1 MIVLATTAALAACG
15 GGEKPGK
22 PGATDTT
29 GGKNAASTPAG
40 TATTVA
46 GTDTTVALPE
56 GESVVDSTVKYQI
69 KIAPHVGDVYSY
81 RIIQKTTTEVEGMKA
96 TEDETYAFTS
106 TITGVNGDGSFTA
119 EMRYDSI
126 RSRKSFPA
134 GVIDSVARTLS
145 YDTRGKLDTTV
156 PNAKEA
162 RAFIGQKVILTI
174 SKIGLVTE
182 VSNLDPI
189 VSQILGKMRD
199 SIPQKAIEQLRGGI
213 KVSLFQAIVLQV
225 FLQNVPDTG
234 VMLGHQWVRRDT
246 VPIALAVGV
255 APSRATI
262 TYDLT
267 EVKKTGDG
275 LIGHIKYGL
284 KTDFPTRKFNGAD
297 GSATLDEAITS
308 GSGEVLLNMGTGFPL
323 RKTTQIYE
331 KLTMTGKPKTGP
343 NAGKS
348 KTISQAK
355 TTNTVVELLGYKPA
369 AH

>member
-1 MIVLATTAALAACG
+1 
-15 GGEKPGK
+15 
-22 PGATDTT
+22 
-29 GGKNAASTPAG
+29 
-40 TATTVA
+40 
-46 GTDTTVALPE
+46 
-56 GESVVDSTVKYQI
+56 
-69 KIAPHVGDVYSY
+69 
-81 RIIQKTTTEVEGMKA
+81 
-96 TEDETYAFTS
+96 
-106 TITGVNGDGSFTA
+106 
-119 EMRYDSI
+119 
-126 RSRKSFPA
+126 
-134 GVIDSVARTLS
+134 
-145 YDTRGKLDTTV
+145 
-156 PNAKEA
+156 
-162 RAFIGQKVILTI
+162 
-174 SKIGLVTE
+174 
-182 VSNLDPI
+182 
-189 VSQILGKMRD
+189 
-199 SIPQKAIEQLRGGI
+199 
-213 KVSLFQAIVLQV
+213 
-225 FLQNVPDTG
+225 
-234 VMLGHQWVRRDT
+234 MLGHQWVRRDT

-297 GSATLDEAITS
+297 GSATLDEAIAS